1 MMHRGKCLAALAA
14 IIIILA
20 SPAIAGE
27 IIVRTGESIQSAIDL
42 ADPGEA
48 ILVQGGV
55 FRECLNISKPLT
67 LVGISRPQI
76 DAGAMGSAVLIN
88 AAGVNVTGFDI
99 RTVRRTGIYI
109 RADDNIVLNN
119 SISGCL
125 DGIRLEHSK
134 GNRIISN
141 GINNNTNGMFL
152 YSSDRNIIAFNSI
165 RDNNIDEQS
174 DCGIALA
181 YSRDNLI
188 QYNDLKDNGD
198 SSLSLRSSGNN
209 SLRENRISFNDWYG
223 ISLSE
228 SSNYNL
234 IEGNSVFQNK
244 NSGIYLDS
252 SRENI
257 VRDNMAKDNSRGI
270 YLSYDSNENLIK
282 DNNLSSNDKGLHL
295 ANHSS
300 NNTIENNTARENGY
314 GIFLSFSCGWNL
326 LFSNHLIGNGQNACD
341 LGQTNRWDNGS
352 IGNYYSDLGRIF
364 YVPGGSGVDSH
375 PMAEPAT

>member
-1 MMHRGKCLAALAA
+1 MLHRAKCLAALAA
-14 IIIILA
+14 VIIILA

-27 IIVRTGESIQSAIDL
+27 IYVSAGESIQSAINA
-42 ADPGEA
+42 ADPGDT

-55 FRECLNISKPLT
+55 FRECLNVSKPLT
-67 LVGISRPQI
+67 LAGINSPQI
-76 DAGAMGSAVLIN
+76 DAGAMGTAVLIN

-99 RTVRRTGIYI
+99 RTIRRTGIHV
-109 RADDNIVLNN
+109 RTDNNIMLNN
-119 SISGCL
+119 TISGCL
-125 DGIRLEHSK
+125 DGIRLEHAQE
-134 GNRIISN
+134 NQISSN
-141 GINNNTNGMFL
+141 DINNNTNGIFL
-152 YSSDRNIIAFNSI
+152 YSSDKNRINFNNI
-165 RDNNIDEQS
+165 RDNNINEQS

-188 QYNDLKDNGD
+188 QYNDLRDNGD
-198 SSLSLRSSGNN
+198 SSVSLRSSGNN
-209 SLRENRISFNDWYG
+209 TLRGNRISFNDWYG

-228 SSNYNL
+228 SSNHNL
-234 IEGNSVFQNK
+234 IERNDVFQNR

-257 VRDNMAKDNSRGI
+257 VRENTATDNSRGI
-270 YLSYDSNENLIK
+270 YLSYDSNENLVQG
-282 DNNLSSNDKGLHL
+282 NNLSSNEKGLHL

-300 NNTIENNTARENGY
+300 NNTIENNTAKGNGY

-364 YVPGGSGVDSH
+364 YIPGGSGVDSH
-375 PMAEPAT
+375 PMTEPGP